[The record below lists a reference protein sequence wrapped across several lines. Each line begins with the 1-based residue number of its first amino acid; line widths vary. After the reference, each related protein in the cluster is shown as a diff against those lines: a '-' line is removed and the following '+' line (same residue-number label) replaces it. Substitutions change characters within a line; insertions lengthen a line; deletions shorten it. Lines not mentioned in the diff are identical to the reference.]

1 MKRRVYDI
9 IKVMVTLNII
19 EKNGKKLKYILN
31 KKGSPP
37 SLLQFLQKR
46 RKSTINLKIL
56 EKHK

>member
-1 MKRRVYDI
+1 
-9 IKVMVTLNII
+9 MVTLNII